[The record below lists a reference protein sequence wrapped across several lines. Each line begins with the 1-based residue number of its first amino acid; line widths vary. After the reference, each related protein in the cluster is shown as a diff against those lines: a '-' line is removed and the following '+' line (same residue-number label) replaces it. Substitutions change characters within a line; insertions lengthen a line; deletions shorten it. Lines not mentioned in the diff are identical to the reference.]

1 MPRPRKDA
9 DREATVQVSFRI
21 PDSMAK
27 AIDAVAEKKSE
38 AAGGVP
44 ITRTQVV
51 LLALREWL
59 ASRGQKLKK

>member
-1 MPRPRKDA
+1 M
-9 DREATVQVSFRI
+9 QVSFRI

-59 ASRGQKLKK
+59 AAHGPKPKK

>member
-1 MPRPRKDA
+1 
-9 DREATVQVSFRI
+9 
-21 PDSMAK
+21 MAK
-27 AIDAVAEKKSE
+27 AIDAVADKKSQ

-59 ASRGQKLKK
+59 TDNGFKLKK

>member
-9 DREATVQVSFRI
+9 ERETTVQVSFRI

-27 AIDAVAEKKSE
+27 AIDSVAEKKSV

-59 ASRGQKLKK
+59 AEQGFKLKK